1 MEQPLTIAQLDAAS
15 IAWIEREAGQTGQP
29 VEIIIRR
36 LIMRGIAVEQQ
47 MAQPQR
53 FHDLDALAGT
63 WSDAEAAEFQRATD
77 DFSRIDPS
85 LWL

>member
-1 MEQPLTIAQLDAAS
+1 
-15 IAWIEREAGQTGQP
+15 
-29 VEIIIRR
+29 
-36 LIMRGIAVEQQ
+36 MRGIAVEQQ

-77 DFSRIDPS
+77 DFSRIDPT